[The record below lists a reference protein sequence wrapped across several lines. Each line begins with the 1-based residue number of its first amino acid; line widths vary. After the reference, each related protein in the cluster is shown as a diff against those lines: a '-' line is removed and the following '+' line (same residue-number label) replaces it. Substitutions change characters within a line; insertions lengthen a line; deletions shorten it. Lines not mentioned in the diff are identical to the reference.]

1 MHGSTIWKGPEVS
14 ALESFVA
21 RHPWWSVIIFFVAL
35 TPVSM
40 LSADVATGLAIA
52 SWVVVPLWR
61 MSILKRR
68 PELRKAPPA
77 PQPQPQ
83 AGPSVQP
90 EPQRTSSA
98 ATGYVRVQYRHPS
111 DRRLVARGTRT
122 YTFRWPHHER
132 PVPGTW
138 IELPSDYGNE
148 TGVIVEEGQRS
159 DFTGS
164 IKPVGR
170 ILTDLPRVATEAT
183 SHNAPAVSAPQAFEP
198 WGRCTTWADI
208 EFEYL
213 HRREIGLALR
223 KHGALSNEA
232 CRMDA
237 ILVQSLGRCP
247 AVLLD
252 GKWVGNLVED
262 VSPALREALR
272 KLGEAGKGL
281 QVPARVWSTDDDGV
295 LRSRVSIWLPQGSEI
310 DPPGPLPA
318 GAHLV
323 LPAGSKVQV
332 TGEEH
337 YLDELV
343 ALLEGEQEVPVVAEL
358 YRLEKA
364 SARSTKTVVGVQIYG
379 DEVGNLTP
387 TMSAHFLPLIEACE
401 EEGVAVCCR
410 AVVKGNQLKADVVLD
425 AQKAGSLSDD
435 WIEEHL
441 YKPLSGDLKSVPA
454 PQAASDDM
462 WAEEKEGRSR
472 GKALRDE
479 LDGLGEESQESGEE

>member
-1 MHGSTIWKGPEVS
+1 MKTIGK
-14 ALESFVA
+14 
-21 RHPWWSVIIFFVAL
+21 HPIISIVVVIILTIAVQGFWPSLATFLVGGFVVFLGIGAYESSQKEL
-35 TPVSM
+35 A
-40 LSADVATGLAIA
+40 SASDDPAA
-52 SWVVVPLWR
+52 SFGDAG
-61 MSILKRR
+61 SRR
-68 PELRKAPPA
+68 
-77 PQPQPQ
+77 
-83 AGPSVQP
+83 
-90 EPQRTSSA
+90 
-98 ATGYVRVQYRHPS
+98 TGYVRAQYRYPFERHPAS
-111 DRRLVARGTRT
+111 SRVST
-122 YTFRWPHHER
+122 YTFSWPHRER

-138 IELPSDYGNE
+138 VELPSGSGQK
-148 TGVIVEEGQRS
+148 TGIIIEEGLRS
-159 DFTGS
+159 DFAGS

-198 WGRCTTWADI
+198 WGRCATWADI

-213 HRREIGLALR
+213 HRREIGLTLR
-223 KHGALSNEA
+223 KHGALSNED

-272 KLGEAGKGL
+272 KLGEAGQGL
-281 QVPARVWSTDDDGV
+281 QVPARVWGTDDDGV
-295 LRSRVSIWLPQGSEI
+295 LRSRVSLWLPQASEI

-332 TGEEH
+332 TGEEN

-358 YRLEKA
+358 YRLEKV
-364 SARSTKTVVGVQIYG
+364 SARSTKTVVGVRIYG

-425 AQKAGSLSDD
+425 AQKAGSLSND

-441 YKPLSGDLKSVPA
+441 YKPLSGAPKSVPA
-454 PQAASDDM
+454 PLAARDDM
-462 WAEEKEGRSR
+462 WADEEEGRSR

>member
-1 MHGSTIWKGPEVS
+1 MHGSTIWKEPEVS

-90 EPQRTSSA
+90 EPQRTSPA

-111 DRRLVARGTRT
+111 DRRPVARGTRT

-159 DFTGS
+159 DFTGQ

-170 ILTDLPRVATEAT
+170 IITDMPRVPTEAS
-183 SHNAPAVSAPQAFEP
+183 SHNAPAVTAPKPVEP
-198 WGRCTTWADI
+198 WGSCDTSREL
-208 EFEYL
+208 EFEHL
-213 HRREIGLALR
+213 HRREIGVVLR
-223 KHGALSNEA
+223 RNQASTNTNVGL
-232 CRMDA
+232 DA
-237 ILVQSLGRCP
+237 VLVQSLGPCP

-252 GKWVGNLVED
+252 GHWVGNVVDQVTFE
-262 VSPALREALR
+262 LREALR
-272 KLGEAGKGL
+272 NLGEAGQGL
-281 QVPARVWSTDDDGV
+281 KVPARLWSTDDDGV
-295 LRSRVSIWLPQGSEI
+295 LRSRVSIRLPQTSEI

-358 YRLEKA
+358 YRLEKM
-364 SARSTKTVVGVQIYG
+364 SARSTKTVVGVRIYG

-462 WAEEKEGRSR
+462 WADEEEYRSR

-479 LDGLGEESQESGEE
+479 LDGLGEEPQESGEA